1 MSIHD
6 LTEEQWQ
13 KLYGTPATVPKIP
26 LSESARYQS
35 EWDHRGGRWG
45 YTVDSN
51 DKIQS
56 TYKGGEK

>member
-35 EWDHRGGRWG
+35 EWDHREGRWQ
-45 YTVDSN
+45 YAKDSN
-51 DKIQS
+51 GIIQA